1 MNHLESTKT
10 VCGSVVATNEATT
23 ALLRLDT
30 LGYDY
35 ASVDV
40 VYAAV
45 PAAGTNSSVASALTL
60 KHSDAASSGY
70 DTISGY
76 PTVAV
81 PTAVAS
87 SAAASV
93 IRFDVD
99 MRGRKRYLE
108 VASSPR
114 TNATVTVVARLGKG
128 EEGPVTAA
136 AKGVAVNYAG

>member
-1 MNHLESTKT
+1 MNHLEHTKS
-10 VCGSVVATNEATT
+10 VVGSVVATNQATT

-45 PAAGTNSSVASALTL
+45 PEAGTNSSVASVLTL
-60 KHSDAASSGY
+60 KHSDSASTGY

-99 MRGRKRYLE
+99 MRGRKRYIE
-108 VASSPR
+108 VASSPQ

-128 EEGPVTAA
+128 EEGPASAA
-136 AKGVAVNYAG
+136 AKGVAVQYAG